1 VLGRH
6 VVRRRWDFVNSRMT
20 YDREVKPIEVAKD
33 FFGEV
38 ILKVLA

>member
-1 VLGRH
+1 
-6 VVRRRWDFVNSRMT
+6 MT